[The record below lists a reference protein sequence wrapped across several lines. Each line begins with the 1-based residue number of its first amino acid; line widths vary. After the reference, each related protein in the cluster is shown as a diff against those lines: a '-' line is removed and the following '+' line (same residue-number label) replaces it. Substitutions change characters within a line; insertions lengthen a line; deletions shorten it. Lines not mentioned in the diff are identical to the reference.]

1 MTVTQS
7 RARDG
12 ISLRTRSL
20 PPPKWRGTSR
30 SSSTPS
36 THALHSSDH
45 GRVMRLGV
53 LVPVAAVLAAAS
65 CGAGHGSAADDRA
78 IAIYSAVIRAVSTEP
93 TSTPPTTTPSGPVF
107 VVAAAP
113 RAPISLEVQA
123 GVVDELHGFATI
135 RFVDDR
141 SEAIDTGVPHEP
153 VHDHGVLIALGKIPR
168 GRTDVTIEAQRYE
181 RTNAAFAYR
190 VRLHRIGATWH
201 VVQLSVRDG
210 G

>member
-1 MTVTQS
+1 V
-7 RARDG
+7 
-12 ISLRTRSL
+12 
-20 PPPKWRGTSR
+20 
-30 SSSTPS
+30 
-36 THALHSSDH
+36 
-45 GRVMRLGV
+45 RLGV

-93 TSTPPTTTPSGPVF
+93 TSTPPTTAPSGPVF

-113 RAPISLEVQA
+113 RTPISLEVQA
-123 GVVDELHGFATI
+123 GVVDELHSFATI

-141 SEAIDTGVPHEP
+141 SEAIATGVPHQP
-153 VHDHGVLIALGKIPR
+153 VHDHGVLIALGQIPR

-181 RTNAAFAYR
+181 RTDAAFAYR
-190 VRLHRIGATWH
+190 VSLHRTGATWH
-201 VVQLSVRDG
+201 VVRLSVRDG